1 MFREEGKDI
10 IMSRTRATI
19 AFDLDNM
26 VPGPAGSSIIRT
38 INKSEDGILLCY
50 GTTAYGSLTDTDTY
64 APGCIYID
72 VNAGTVHVNSTTDI
86 TSAASFG
93 SGIS

>member
-1 MFREEGKDI
+1 
-10 IMSRTRATI
+10 MSRTRATI

-26 VPGPAGSSIIRT
+26 VPGPAGSSTIRV
-38 INKSEDGILLCY
+38 INKSDDGILICY
-50 GTTAYGSLTDTDTY
+50 GTTAYGSLTDTDKY

-72 VNAGTVHVNSTTDI
+72 VNAGTVHINTETDT

-93 SGIS
+93 SGIA